1 MNWCLRTIGPAVL
14 VAGVPLVS
22 AQQDEHG
29 KTSFEVS
36 AVFQQSCV
44 QCHGEAQQMAGLD
57 LRSREA
63 LLKGAQSGAAIVPGD
78 AKAST
83 LYLRVTG
90 AKQPAMPLGGALA
103 PEQIEAIRRW
113 IEQGAPWVAESNHV
127 QPGSRPAG
135 SKRGITEEDRQWWAF
150 QKPVRHPVPEV
161 ADSRW
166 ARNPIDAFVQR
177 KREEKGLTPA
187 PRAAKRTLIRRAYLD
202 LLGLLPSL
210 EEVEAFVA
218 DDSPRAFAELVD
230 KLLESPHY
238 GERWARHWLD
248 LARYADSK
256 GYEQDFDNPNAWRY
270 RDYIIQ
276 AFNED
281 KPYNRFV
288 LEQLA
293 GDELD
298 NMTFDSVTALGFHR
312 VGPRVAFREKDNP
325 AYRYTYLDDMIGT
338 TSRAFMGLTVN
349 CARCHDHKFDPI
361 LQTDYYGMQAVFFP
375 YVDYE
380 FPLAP
385 PDEVARH
392 EARVAEM
399 DDKIKPLL
407 ERVAEIEKPYREQA
421 FEERLKKFPED
432 IQIAVHTPEEE
443 RTEGQKLLAAQV
455 RSIGAGRGFRS
466 LMPKEDQTEV
476 ENLRTEI
483 RKLEKQ
489 KPAPLPLASGIRD
502 GDYRFTPDG
511 PGDNDAPGKGRPK
524 EVDFEGSYIPEVGKP
539 YVPPK
544 AYFLPTGDYLTK
556 GPEVFPGYPQ
566 VLLTGYP
573 RTELPPDNGRLTTGR
588 RRAFAEWLVSPEHP
602 LTARVMVNRMWQHH
616 FGEGIVS
623 TPSNF
628 GRMGHKPSHPELLDW
643 LATEFVRNGWSMK
656 SMHRLIMN
664 SESYRMASSFSSKE
678 NAKVDPRNVYLY
690 KFPQQRLEG
699 EIIRDIILA
708 SSGNLNLSIGGK
720 PYFPAVEESVRRAV
734 AKGIWVVNEDGPDL
748 WRRGLY
754 SYYKRGMPYPMF
766 DVFDQPDPNVTCEG
780 RDTTTVPTQA
790 LTLLNNESVLK
801 QAGFF
806 AQRVRRIAGP
816 EQDAQVRTA
825 YRIALGR
832 EPSAEELDWNV
843 SFLNRESALH
853 RNQGTEDPAHA
864 ALADLCHVILN
875 LNEFVYIN

>member
-1 MNWCLRTIGPAVL
+1 MSWFLSCIVAAVVL
-14 VAGVPLVS
+14 VGVPPVS
-22 AQQDEHG
+22 GQQDARGEPSS
-29 KTSFEVS
+29 KVFTL
-36 AVFQQSCV
+36 FQQKCL

-63 LLKGAQSGAAIVPGD
+63 LLKGGQGGPAIVPGD
-78 AKAST
+78 AKASP
-83 LYLRVTG
+83 LYLRVAG

-103 PEQIEAIRRW
+103 PEQIEAIRQW
-113 IEQGAPWVAESNHV
+113 IEQGAPWEEKGHQA
-127 QPGSRPAG
+127 QTGPAPAG
-135 SKRGITEEDRQWWAF
+135 SGREITEEDRQWWAF
-150 QKPVRHPVPEV
+150 QKPTRHPVPKV

-166 ARNPIDAFVQR
+166 NKTPIDAFLQR
-177 KREEKGLTPA
+177 KREEKGLTAA
-187 PRAAKRTLIRRAYLD
+187 PRADKRTLIRRAYLD
-202 LLGLLPSL
+202 LIGLLPAP
-210 EEVEAFVA
+210 EEVDAFVA

-230 KLLESPHY
+230 RLLGSQHY

-248 LARYADSK
+248 IARYADSK

-270 RDYIIQ
+270 RDYVIR

-281 KPYNRFV
+281 KPYSRFV

-298 NMTFDSVTALGFHR
+298 DMSFDSVTALGFHR

-325 AYRYTYLDDMIGT
+325 EYRYTYLDDMIGT

-361 LQTDYYGMQAVFFP
+361 LQTDYYRMLAVFFP

-380 FPLAP
+380 FPLVP
-385 PDEVARH
+385 PDEVARY
-392 EARVAEM
+392 EAGVAEV
-399 DDKIKPLL
+399 DAKTRPLK
-407 ERVAEIEKPYREQA
+407 ESVAEIESPYREQA
-421 FEERLKKFPED
+421 FEGRLKKLPED
-432 IQIAVHTPEEE
+432 IQIAVHTPENE
-443 RTEGQKLLAAQV
+443 RSEGQKLLAAQV
-455 RSIGAGRGFRS
+455 LSIGAGRGFRS
-466 LMPKEDQTEV
+466 LMPEEV
-476 ENLRTEI
+476 RAKVEKLRAEI
-483 RKLEKQ
+483 RELEAQ
-489 KPAPLPLASGIRD
+489 KPEPLPLAAGIRD

-511 PGDNDAPGKGRPK
+511 PGDSDAPGKGRP
-524 EVDFEGSYIPEVGKP
+524 EDADFEGSYIPEAGKP
-539 YVPPK
+539 YVSPK
-544 AYFLPTGDYLTK
+544 AYFLPTGDYTTK
-556 GPEVFPGYPQ
+556 GPEVSPGFPG
-566 VLLTGYP
+566 VLTTRNPLTE
-573 RTELPPDNGRLTTGR
+573 RPPDDGRPTTGR
-588 RRAFAEWLVSPEHP
+588 RRALAEWLVSPDHP
-602 LTARVMVNRMWQHH
+602 LTARVMVNRIWQHH

-628 GRMGHKPSHPELLDW
+628 GRMGHRPSHLELLDW

-664 SESYRMASSFSSKE
+664 SEAYQMASSFASRGNFK
-678 NAKVDPRNVYLY
+678 ADPENVYLY

-720 PYFPAVEESVRRAV
+720 PYFPAVEESVRKAV

-748 WRRGLY
+748 WRRGVY

-790 LTLLNNESVLK
+790 LTLLNNDFVLK

-806 AQRVRRIAGP
+806 AQRVRKIAGP
-816 EQDAQVRTA
+816 EQDELVRAA
-825 YRIALGR
+825 YRIALSR

-843 SFLNRESALH
+843 SFLNQQLVLH
-853 RNQGTEDPAHA
+853 RNEGEEDAARA
-864 ALADLCHVILN
+864 ALFDLCDVILN